1 VLRFLRAPQAAS
13 RAGIL
18 ALGNPDLGDPK
29 MDLRFAE
36 EEALAVVQ
44 KVPQSRAL
52 VRKEASE
59 SALRRFGAAFSYLHF
74 ATHGEFNAD
83 APLESALLLAK
94 DERADGLLTVNKLYS
109 LRLDAD
115 LVTLSACETGLG
127 KVASGDDV
135 VGLTR
140 GFLYAGASTVVASLW
155 KVDDRATAALM
166 TRFYDELRSGDKREA
181 LRAAQ
186 LATREKFLHP
196 FFWAAF
202 QLTGSAR

>member
-29 MDLRFAE
+29 MDLKFAE

-59 SALRRFGAAFSYLHF
+59 SALRRFGPAFSYLHF

-94 DERADGLLTVNKLYS
+94 DERTDGLLTVNKLYS
-109 LRLDAD
+109 MRLAAD

-127 KVASGDDV
+127 KIASGDDV

-166 TRFYDELRSGDKREA
+166 TRFYDELRGGDKREA

-186 LATREKFLHP
+186 IATRERFPHP